1 MTKKNVVDIRSA
13 YSARERKGFETTGD
27 SLTQQH
33 MKDETDIRKIIEKYD
48 RTGLIGHVQRG
59 IAQYGDFSEV
69 NEYREALDLVANANA
84 SFAELPS
91 AIREKFGNDAGAFFE
106 FATNPENIEE
116 MQEMGLAPKPDPIGS
131 AAPSPAEPPAEET
144 PAPSDS

>member
-13 YSARERKGFETTGD
+13 YTARERKGFETTGD

-33 MKDETDIRKIIEKYD
+33 KKDETDIRKIIEKYD

-59 IAQYGDFSEV
+59 IAKYGDFSEI
-69 NEYREALDLVANANA
+69 NEYREALDIIANANA
-84 SFAELPS
+84 TFAELP
-91 AIREKFGNDAGAFFE
+91 AAVREKFANDAGAFLE
-106 FATNPENIEE
+106 FATNPENLEE
-116 MQEMGLAPKPDPIGS
+116 MQEMGLAPKPEPKVSDV
-131 AAPSPAEPPAEET
+131 PSPSEDPAGDT

>member
-13 YSARERKGFETTGD
+13 YVARERKGFETTGE

-84 SFAELPS
+84 TFAELP
-91 AIREKFGNDAGAFFE
+91 AAVREKFGNDAGAFLE
-106 FATNPENIEE
+106 FATNPANIEE
-116 MQEMGLAPKPDPIGS
+116 MQDMGLAPKAEPEVSDV
-131 AAPSPAEPPAEET
+131 PSPSETPAVDA

>member
-13 YSARERKGFETTGD
+13 YTARERKGFETVGD

-33 MKDETDIRKIIEKYD
+33 MKDETDIRKIIDKYD

-59 IAQYGDFSEV
+59 VAQYGDFSEI
-69 NEYREALDLVANANA
+69 NEYREALDIIANANA
-84 SFAELPS
+84 TFAELP
-91 AIREKFGNDAGAFFE
+91 AVIREKFANDAGAFLE
-106 FATNPENIEE
+106 FATNPENLEE
-116 MQEMGLAPKPDPIGS
+116 MQVMGLAPKPEPKVSDV
-131 AAPSPAEPPAEET
+131 PSPSEAPAEDT